1 MHPVSHRD
9 AHRRSTGDDGPE
21 RRCLVTGERG
31 AIEPLIRF
39 VVGPADD
46 VVPDVDERL
55 PGRGMWVTADR
66 AVLTRAVDRRAFSRG
81 AKRSVI
87 VSDDLLT
94 QVEGRLLDRFQRTL
108 GLARRAGCAFA
119 GQKKVEEAAR
129 SGRIIG
135 LVEATDPGDHARVR
149 GLDPAV
155 ERVTGA
161 LAEELGQPFDRPRA
175 VHVAV
180 VDDRSG
186 AGAGFLDRL
195 RRDSRRL
202 AGVRNGTGRLGLEN
216 PVGGCIQ
223 PG

>member
-1 MHPVSHRD
+1 MTPIVGVPG
-9 AHRRSTGDDGPE
+9 TTVPE

-31 AIEPLIRF
+31 AIEPLIGLL
-39 VVGPADD
+39 GPADD

-119 GQKKVEEAAR
+119 GQEKVEEAAR

-155 ERVTGA
+155 ERGDRRPGGKNLGSPSTGH
-161 LAEELGQPFDRPRA
+161 GRCMWRWWMIGPVRA
-175 VHVAV
+175 P
-180 VDDRSG
+180 DFWID
-186 AGAGFLDRL
+186 
-195 RRDSRRL
+195 
-202 AGVRNGTGRLGLEN
+202 
-216 PVGGCIQ
+216 
-223 PG
+223 